1 MSKRIVFWQPEDN
14 MSVEFKVSKDL
25 YENLY
30 SLVAFLAESGHE
42 AWFQCGKLEIRR
54 KYNETL

>member
-14 MSVEFKVSKDL
+14 MSVEFKVKKDL
-25 YENLY
+25 YDNLY

-54 KYNETL
+54 K